1 MRILSLK
8 IYIEKN
14 LLKLDSKVFYFLV
27 LLVCTTLQMIGYRLL
42 EPDSWYYIEG
52 AKNLIETNSYLID
65 CNNSKINMFPPLYS
79 IYLIPYIYILGY
91 TEIAIT
97 IANTILF
104 IISSFLIYKIIN
116 FIYSDYKY
124 IISSIFVLFL
134 TKYFHSSASE
144 NLLIPLLF
152 LQIYCHLNIKHKLKY
167 IVTSVILFTLM
178 LLTKNSSILI
188 IIPLIFYYSF
198 EKINNLKQIDLKRIS
213 LYSIILISSFTISKL
228 FSTSD
233 YQSHP
238 FKWGSGNYHYYDYL
252 IQIISDYNGFFRP
265 ILFLKY
271 PAIFPLIFGILIFA
285 LLMYILA
292 REKNIVLI
300 LSIFF
305 GILIHIFIFSNVWI
319 ENGIRSRFL
328 FWLQLIT
335 LGYFLKYIFFTN
347 RTVFFKSILFLFIG
361 FTLLD
366 YSYRR
371 YVLFKD
377 YKKNDII
384 LGVTIRNKKIEPFI
398 CYDEFLKK
406 NK

>member
-1 MRILSLK
+1 MKILSLK
-8 IYIEKN
+8 LYMLKY
-14 LLKLDSKVFYFLV
+14 LLKLDSKVLYFLV
-27 LLVCTTLQMIGYRLL
+27 LFACTTLQMIGYRLL

-52 AKNLIETNSYLID
+52 AKNLIEINSYLID
-65 CNNSKINMFPPLYS
+65 CNNIKINQFPPLYS

-104 IISSFLIYKIIN
+104 IISSYLIHKIIN

-152 LQIYCHLNIKHKLKY
+152 LQIYSHLDSNHKLKY
-167 IVTSVILFTLM
+167 IVTSVILFILM

-188 IIPLIFYYSF
+188 IIPLIFYYCF
-198 EKINNLKQIDLKRIS
+198 EKINKLKQIDLKKIS
-213 LYSIILISSFTISKL
+213 LYSAILISSFIISKL
-228 FSTSD
+228 FSTSE

-238 FKWGSGNYHYYDYL
+238 FNWGSGNYHYYDY
-252 IQIISDYNGFFRP
+252 IIHIISDYNRFFRP

-271 PAIFPLIFGILIFA
+271 PALFPLIFGIFIFA
-285 LLMYILA
+285 SLIYILI

-305 GILIHIFIFSNVWI
+305 GIIIHLFIFSNVWI
-319 ENGIRSRFL
+319 ENALRHRFL

-335 LGYFLKYIFFTN
+335 LGCFLKYIFFTN
-347 RTVFFKSILFLFIG
+347 RTVFLKFTLFLFIG
-361 FTLLD
+361 STLIN
-366 YSYRR
+366 YSYKR
-371 YVLFKD
+371 YFLFKD
-377 YKKNDII
+377 YKKNDIV
-384 LGVTIRNKKIEPFI
+384 LGVTIHNKKIEPFI
-398 CYDEFLKK
+398 CYNEFLKK
-406 NK
+406 KK

>member
-1 MRILSLK
+1 MKILSLK
-8 IYIEKN
+8 LYIEKN

-52 AKNLIETNSYLID
+52 AKNLIETNSYIID
-65 CNNSKINMFPPLYS
+65 CNTSKINFFPPLYS

-116 FIYSDYKY
+116 FIYSDFKF

-134 TKYFHSSASE
+134 TKYFHSSAGE

-152 LQIYCHLNIKHKLKY
+152 FQIYCHLNSSHKLKY

-213 LYSIILISSFTISKL
+213 LYSIILIFSFTISKL

-238 FKWGSGNYHYYDYL
+238 FKWGSGNYHYYDY
-252 IQIISDYNGFFRP
+252 IVQIISDYNDFFRP
-265 ILFLKY
+265 ILFFKY
-271 PAIFPLIFGILIFA
+271 PAIFPLIFGICIFT
-285 LLMYILA
+285 LLMYILV
-292 REKNIVLI
+292 REKNIILI

-319 ENGIRSRFL
+319 ENEIRGRFL

-335 LGYFLKYIFFTN
+335 LGYFLKYVFFTN
-347 RTVFFKSILFLFIG
+347 RTVFFKCVLFLFIG
-361 FTLLD
+361 TRMLD
-366 YSYRR
+366 YSYKRNA
-371 YVLFKD
+371 LFKD

-398 CYDEFLKK
+398 CYDEFLNK